1 MGNRPPAYLS
11 GALSAIYGGVDVD
24 ISEDINTAMWD
35 VIAWL
40 QTAAQDSDA
49 DAAQDMRDLA
59 AHLAQY
65 AQPDGSAV
73 II

>member
-11 GALSAIYGGVDVD
+11 GALTAIYGGVGM
-24 ISEDINTAMWD
+24 EMPADINNAIWD

-49 DAAQDMRDLA
+49 DAAQDMRALA

-65 AQPDGSAV
+65 AQPDGRAV

>member
-1 MGNRPPAYLS
+1 MEIPA
-11 GALSAIYGGVDVD
+11 
-24 ISEDINTAMWD
+24 DINNAIWD

-49 DAAQDMRDLA
+49 DAAQDMRALA

-65 AQPDGSAV
+65 AQPDGRAV

>member
-11 GALSAIYGGVDVD
+11 GALSAIYGGVGMEIPAKV
-24 ISEDINTAMWD
+24 NAAMWD
-35 VIAWL
+35 IIAWL

-49 DAAQDMRDLA
+49 DAAQDMRALA

-65 AQPDGSAV
+65 AQPDGRAV

>member
-1 MGNRPPAYLS
+1 MEIP
-11 GALSAIYGGVDVD
+11 VDV
-24 ISEDINTAMWD
+24 NNAMWD